1 MTAQD
6 TKESMFNPQNQRIE
20 ILKPDDRSFY
30 RLDEL
35 MGSDVQP
42 RKDFVFSGIID
53 FSKIL
58 D

>member
-1 MTAQD
+1 MCSD
-6 TKESMFNPQNQRIE
+6 TNRKLE
-20 ILKPDDRSFY
+20 ILKVDDNSFN

-35 MGSDVQP
+35 MGSDVEP
-42 RKDFVFSGIID
+42 RKDFVFSGAID